1 MTNNQQLA
9 AHCREVIAN
18 PALYCI
24 VDPDGLPYMS
34 ELCVATEPG
43 VLEDEVAAMNDE
55 LEDGEARYSVQ
66 PLFFSSEPVVLPETD
81 DGDPGEMH
89 SPIVR
94 NAFSNGFNF
103 AIEEVKRLNA
113 IRAAPIEPICA
124 TGGAEW
130 VKCCDGKP
138 DIDVTVWCY
147 GQYDDGSDDTD
158 NYAFPGYMDKKGRW
172 FACNNGDYVDGGYGN
187 DYRACVARWMS
198 LPAAPEEE

>member
-1 MTNNQQLA
+1 MMTEDKKQALIERLNKLAEGLKWNNVAYAQDVLSAVA
-9 AHCREVIAN
+9 ALTQPGS
-18 PALYCI
+18 PALKL
-24 VDPDGLPYMS
+24 PDLK
-34 ELCVATEPG
+34 
-43 VLEDEVAAMNDE
+43 AA
-55 LEDGEARYSVQ
+55 
-66 PLFFSSEPVVLPETD
+66 
-81 DGDPGEMH
+81 
-89 SPIVR
+89 
-94 NAFSNGFNF
+94 
-103 AIEEVKRLNA
+103 EEVFRCLYSGRALSAAINAAKWYEEEAKRLNA
-113 IRAAPIEPICA
+113 PHTAPIEPIFA

>member
-1 MTNNQQLA
+1 MMTEERRKELVDFCENVLA
-9 AHCREVIAN
+9 AHVQWGGDSDEEDLYKFALAALTQPAG
-18 PALYCI
+18 PALK
-24 VDPDGLPYMS
+24 LP
-34 ELCVATEPG
+34 
-43 VLEDEVAAMNDE
+43 DE
-55 LEDGEARYSVQ
+55 LQEK
-66 PLFFSSEPVVLPETD
+66 ETD
-81 DGDPGEMH
+81 YQNLRDEK
-89 SPIVR
+89 R
-94 NAFSNGFNF
+94 GFNA
-103 AIEEVKRLNA
+103 AIAEVKRLNA
-113 IRAAPIEPICA
+113 PHTAPMEPMCA

-198 LPAAPEEE
+198 LPAAPEDT

>member
-113 IRAAPIEPICA
+113 IRAA
-124 TGGAEW
+124 GGS
-130 VKCCDGKP
+130 VK
-138 DIDVTVWCY
+138 
-147 GQYDDGSDDTD
+147 
-158 NYAFPGYMDKKGRW
+158 
-172 FACNNGDYVDGGYGN
+172 
-187 DYRACVARWMS
+187 
-198 LPAAPEEE
+198 E